1 MKYEILLCRIVFDD
15 YFQKYSMKF
24 DMYFNI
30 VIFLFPSCFLGFLR
44 SNRAAQHELERDMSD
59 KVTAQRIDDR
69 CHHLR
74 NTSDGIGYC
83 RGIDRLDPS

>member
-1 MKYEILLCRIVFDD
+1 MIMASLKHNACVVILI
-15 YFQKYSMKF
+15 
-24 DMYFNI
+24 NI
-30 VIFLFPSCFLGFLR
+30 LR
-44 SNRAAQHELERDMSD
+44 SNRAAQHELERDLSD

-74 NTSDGIGYC
+74 NTSDGISYY

>member
-1 MKYEILLCRIVFDD
+1 MIMASLKHNACVVILT
-15 YFQKYSMKF
+15 
-24 DMYFNI
+24 NI
-30 VIFLFPSCFLGFLR
+30 LR
-44 SNRAAQHELERDMSD
+44 SNRAAQHELERDLSD

-74 NTSDGIGYC
+74 NTSDGISYY